1 MTALYPQ
8 IVYGPVRSRRLGLS
22 LGVNLLPLEAK
33 LCTFDCIYCECG
45 WNGDNSGS
53 RRFNDREQV
62 AAALES
68 ALVAM
73 AAEGQLP
80 DVVTFA
86 GNGEPTMHPDF
97 EAIIEDTIALRD
109 KYAPSAKISVLSN
122 ATQLHREDVVRA
134 LCRVDNNILKIDSLD
149 EDMARLINKPC
160 CNYSVAKVVEQ
171 LKAFEGRVIVQTMFL
186 RGEYD
191 GKIVDNT
198 TEPQIAAWLEAVRS
212 IAPESV
218 MVYSIARDTPC
229 KTLQKVE
236 REELEQIAERVR
248 ALGITC
254 SVA

>member
-86 GNGEPTMHPDF
+86 GNGEPTMHPNF

>member
-171 LKAFEGRVIVQTMFL
+171 LKSFEGRVIVQTMFL

>member
-73 AAEGQLP
+73 SAEGQLP

-86 GNGEPTMHPDF
+86 GNGEPTMHPNF

-171 LKAFEGRVIVQTMFL
+171 LKSFEGRVIVQTMFL